1 MNQTERAKRVAEN
14 AQELA
19 GLLERVAEV
28 KAQMRDDYYALID
41 EEVAAAV
48 TATTANAVTADRPRR
63 GRPPGSGKKETG
75 ITVIGR
81 QQTVKENTSG
91 EWKDLPTL
99 LSHIAETQ
107 NRPLKL
113 ADFVQLARAAGYTSD
128 AKDFPNM
135 VYQSLL
141 KLVKRGVLEKDQESR
156 DYHYIGKAA

>member
-1 MNQTERAKRVAEN
+1 MNQMERAKRVAEN

-19 GLLERVAEV
+19 GLLERVGEL
-28 KAQMRDDYYALID
+28 KSQMREDYYALID
-41 EEVAAAV
+41 EEVSAAV
-48 TATTANAVTADRPRR
+48 APTNAVTTDRPKR
-63 GRPPGSGKKETG
+63 GRPPGSRKEAG

-81 QQTVKENTSG
+81 QSTAGTGTG
-91 EWKDLPTL
+91 EWKDLPSL

-113 ADFVQLARAAGYTSD
+113 ADFVQLARSAGYNTQ